1 MKWQKMLKY
10 QILTTHKPYLSS
22 KLWFKLQYWPIFA
35 SFVHLR
41 PLELT
46 WNILKTI
53 FQSTWINFQSNC
65 NRFHSTCVE
74 FESTCVRIKAT
85 CVRYICKSSFVS
97 NASRFSSKLVDF
109 GKSCLTNGKFFDT
122 ARHVFITYHA
132 NASSFVSTTSCLNSN
147 ASRLIIA
154 EVDWKLMQVDCKMV
168 FKLFYVSSMGHKFTK
183 EAKMVQYWGFHYN
196 FDEKNGW
203 LDAEIWYSNTFCH
216 LMIIKSYL
224 RYLR

>member
-1 MKWQKMLKY
+1 MVFRG
-10 QILTTHKPYLSS
+10 SRD
-22 KLWFKLQYWPIFA
+22 IF
-35 SFVHLR
+35 H
-41 PLELT
+41 
-46 WNILKTI
+46 
-53 FQSTWINFQSNC
+53 STC
-65 NRFHSTCVE
+65 ARFHSTCVG
-74 FESTCVRIKAT
+74 FESTCIRIKAT

-168 FKLFYVSSMGHKFTK
+168 FKLFYVSSMGHKFRRVALFLTQ
-183 EAKMVQYWGFHYN
+183 V
-196 FDEKNGW
+196 D
-203 LDAEIWYSNTFCH
+203 SNPTQVE
-216 LMIIKSYL
+216 LKDSASKL
-224 RYLR
+224 